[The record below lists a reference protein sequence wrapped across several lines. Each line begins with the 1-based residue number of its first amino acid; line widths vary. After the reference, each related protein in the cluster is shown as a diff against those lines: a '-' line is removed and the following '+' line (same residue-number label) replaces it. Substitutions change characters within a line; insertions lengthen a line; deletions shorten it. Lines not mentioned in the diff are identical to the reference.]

1 MIWQKSRELLY
12 RLSLINWNIGFKEI
26 TAISQVEEKIQHPNE
41 KLQDLVNIWIEQQE
55 KFYLVSP
62 LIYNIGEQNLSQN
75 TIQETHRAIAKSIL
89 EDKKINQ
96 INASRII
103 SSFIK
108 GKDFNNAGITLALV
122 YQSADSVESVNQLK
136 NWGYLSYWST
146 SDIPE
151 EMSIILRAQIRNE
164 QIR

>member
-1 MIWQKSRELLY
+1 MY

-89 EDKKINQ
+89 DK
-96 INASRII
+96 AS
-103 SSFIK
+103 SYK
-108 GKDFNNAGITLALV
+108 VGK
-122 YQSADSVESVNQLK
+122 
-136 NWGYLSYWST
+136 
-146 SDIPE
+146 
-151 EMSIILRAQIRNE
+151 
-164 QIR
+164 